1 MADANTNDP
10 RKNQADDSSDGEALK
25 NEPNRTASKAEGDRE
40 LIEQDIEEKERKGE
54 I

>member
-1 MADANTNDP
+1 MADPNTNGLE
-10 RKNQADDSSDGEALK
+10 KNQGGDSSGGEALK
-25 NEPNRTASKAEGDRE
+25 NEPNRTGSKAEGDRE